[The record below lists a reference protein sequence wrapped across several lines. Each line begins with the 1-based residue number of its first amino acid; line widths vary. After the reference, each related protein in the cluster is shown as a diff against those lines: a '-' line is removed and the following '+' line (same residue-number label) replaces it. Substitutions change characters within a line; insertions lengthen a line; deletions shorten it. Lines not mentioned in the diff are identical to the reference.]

1 MTGILND
8 DDRAWIQTYTGRKF
22 WPLAPRWEDVCI
34 EDIAHA
40 LSNMCRY
47 TGHSRV
53 HYSVAQHAV
62 LVSFYVP
69 PAFAFHGL
77 MHDASEAY
85 LPDLA
90 SPVKRHPIMAP
101 YRDAEERIMDAIGTA
116 FRMSRPLEPPEVK
129 LADGRMLAT
138 EARDLLAVMNPDWS
152 IPFEPY
158 PEHIIPMSPSDA
170 KRAFLNRFDELHH
183 GA

>member
-1 MTGILND
+1 MTTYLSD
-8 DDRAWIQTYTGRKF
+8 DDAAWILTYTGRKF
-22 WPLAPRWEDVCI
+22 WPLTPRPEDVCI

-40 LSNMCRY
+40 LANMCRY
-47 TGHSRV
+47 TGHCAQ

-62 LVSFYVP
+62 LVSFAVP
-69 PAFAFHGL
+69 PAFALKGL

-101 YRDAEERIMDAIGTA
+101 YRAAEERIMNAIGVAIGLT
-116 FRMSRPLEPPEVK
+116 RPLEPAEVK
-129 LADGRMLAT
+129 IADGRMLAT
-138 EARDLLAVMNPDWS
+138 EARDLLQTMHPDWS

-158 PEHIIPMSPSDA
+158 PDRITPWSPADA
-170 KRAFLNRFDELHH
+170 KRAFLNRYNELHH